1 MYTVRFQVP
10 SLRPDVARFAT
21 LSDAQAACNTLINR
35 MYYGRPIRV
44 VVMHKGASVFN
55 YERK

>member
-10 SLRPDVARFAT
+10 SLRPDVARFDT
-21 LSDAQAACNTLINR
+21 VDEAQRACDVLANR
-35 MYYGRPIRV
+35 LHMNRPIRITV
-44 VVMHKGASVFN
+44 THKGNTVLS